1 MVRKINAKLVLRLRA
16 EGFSLRQ
23 IEAQGISQHS
33 SIKVERAAAREHLTW
48 ETAAGM
54 TENEVYERLFPG
66 VGVRESAYVQ
76 PDWPVLHRE
85 LARVGVTL
93 KLLHAEYLDR
103 CQYTGAPG
111 MGYDRFCKTYAA
123 YVRAQGGDFQSRSQG
138 GTNDRGRLVRSH
150 DAAHEPD
157 HRADNE
163 GVPFRCVPAVL
174 KVRVCGA
181 PARYAAGVL
190 AGMPY
195 RDV

>member
-123 YVRAQGGDFQSRSQG
+123 YVRAQGVTSRVGHKAGQTIEVDWSGPTMQL
-138 GTNDRGRLVRSH
+138 TNLTTGQTT
-150 DAAHEPD
+150 
-157 HRADNE
+157 
-163 GVPFRCVPAVL
+163 
-174 KVRVCGA
+174 KVFLFVAWGLTPCSWTR
-181 PARYAAGVL
+181 
-190 AGMPY
+190 
-195 RDV
+195 